1 MASRLSEESLVRVYD
16 GGLQAFRWEARL
28 PALALRPQ
36 TVDLLAM
43 LSLEKAKESIQGLA
57 PQVLYRSLMNQG
69 VSDCLDILPLIS
81 QEQFVAI
88 LDYDAWADG
97 ELQHRKVFQWLQQFR
112 EAERE
117 QIYTRF
123 RDLEEEMQIALAGPF
138 IRAVDPEDFEQ
149 LSDEEQD
156 RLESFPGG
164 ALYYEVK
171 SEDPEIRQF
180 FADFLDV
187 TMGENMEY
195 AMSVLAHAGFMP
207 PNEQEAL
214 MSQFRNARME
224 DDGFV
229 TYEESLAIF
238 HPISLSALE
247 EKWSSHEKTALSS
260 PASPASPTKASF
272 MQLVM
277 TLASESWDPSTLNDV
292 RSKHAYLANALCSAA
307 RVEPGDLESL
317 EKALEQVWSLN
328 GLALEWLASG
338 NIEQA
343 TLILKE
349 EHPKTLFQTAF
360 TLIERLR
367 HKGLKKLETN
377 IPETSLIR
385 TNLELQKF
393 GLAQKHMD
401 IHYVKIFGSELTERL
416 KAIYSRFPMVMSHGH
431 EGKIIFRP
439 LDSLDALD
447 ALQDGLE
454 TALMKLQLVS
464 MTHVEELTELDAHI
478 QRSMVSVQL
487 GGHFINRFLTQNQV
501 DTWRAMSQEAYTEAN
516 EKLYSGLDDLLRNDP
531 RWSLGEHKKT
541 DALMS
546 ALSELAAGLTF
557 IKDQGH
563 FDALFNLIEASPNQ
577 EEDSYAQDE

>member
-28 PALALRPQ
+28 SALALRSE

-43 LSLEKAKESIQGLA
+43 LTLEKAQERIQSLA

-69 VSDCLDILPLIS
+69 VSDCLEILPLMS
-81 QEQFVAI
+81 QEQFIAI
-88 LDYDAWADG
+88 LDYEAWADG

-112 EAERE
+112 EADRE

-123 RDLEEEMQIALAGPF
+123 RDLEEEMQIALVGPF

-180 FADFLDV
+180 FADFLEV

-229 TYEESLAIF
+229 TYEESLSIF
-238 HPISLSALE
+238 HPISLDMLQK
-247 EKWSSHEKTALSS
+247 KWGAHNKTAL
-260 PASPASPTKASF
+260 ASTTKESF
-272 MQLVM
+272 MQLVI
-277 TLASESWDPSTLNDV
+277 TLASKSWDPSTLNEV
-292 RSKHAYLANALCSAA
+292 RSRHAYLANALCSAA
-307 RVEPGDLESL
+307 RVDPGDLESL
-317 EKALEQVWSLN
+317 DKALEQVWSLN

-343 TLILKE
+343 ALILRE
-349 EHPKTLFQTAF
+349 EHPKTLFQTAC
-360 TLIERLR
+360 TLIEGLR
-367 HKGLKKLETN
+367 HKGLKKLETF
-377 IPETSLIR
+377 IPETSFIR

-393 GLAQKHMD
+393 GLAQKQMD
-401 IHYVKIFGSELTERL
+401 IHFVKIFGSELTERL
-416 KAIYSRFPMVMSHGH
+416 KAIYSRFPMVMSHTH

-439 LDSLDALD
+439 VDSLDALD
-447 ALQDGLE
+447 ALQDTLE

-464 MTHVEELTELDAHI
+464 MTHAEELTELDAHI

-501 DTWRAMSQEAYTEAN
+501 DTWRSMSNEAYTEAN
-516 EKLYSGLDDLLRNDP
+516 EKLYSGLDELLISDR
-531 RWSLGEHKKT
+531 RWSLSDNRKT
-541 DALMS
+541 DTLMS

-563 FDALFNLIEASPNQ
+563 FDALFNLIEAGPNQ

>member
-28 PALALRPQ
+28 SALALQ
-36 TVDLLAM
+36 SETVDLIAM
-43 LSLEKAKESIQGLA
+43 LTLEKAKESIQSLA
-57 PQVLYRSLMNQG
+57 PQVLYRSLMKQG
-69 VSDCLDILPLIS
+69 VSDCLDILPLMS

-123 RDLEEEMQIALAGPF
+123 RDLEEEMQIALVGPF

-180 FADFLDV
+180 FADFLEV

-229 TYEESLAIF
+229 SYEESLSIF
-238 HPISLSALE
+238 HPISLDMLE
-247 EKWSSHEKTALSS
+247 KKWSAHEKTALSS
-260 PASPASPTKASF
+260 KTKESF

-277 TLASESWDPSTLNDV
+277 TLASESWDPSTLNEV
-292 RSKHAYLANALCSAA
+292 RSRHAYLANALCSAA

-317 EKALEQVWSLN
+317 DKALEQVWSLN

-343 TLILKE
+343 ALILKE
-349 EHPKTLFQTAF
+349 EHPKTLFQTAC

-367 HKGLKKLETN
+367 HKGLKKLETY
-377 IPETSLIR
+377 IPETSVIR

-393 GLAQKHMD
+393 GLAQKQMD
-401 IHYVKIFGSELTERL
+401 LHYVKVFGPELTERL
-416 KAIYSRFPMVMSHGH
+416 KAIYSRFPMVMSHTH

-439 LDSLDALD
+439 IDSLNALD

-454 TALMKLQLVS
+454 IALMKLQLVS
-464 MTHVEELTELDAHI
+464 LTHVEELAELDAHI

-501 DTWRAMSQEAYTEAN
+501 DTWRAMSNEAYTEAN
-516 EKLYSGLDDLLRNDP
+516 EKLYSGLDELLMNDR
-531 RWSLGEHKKT
+531 RWSLSANRKT
-541 DALMS
+541 DHLMS